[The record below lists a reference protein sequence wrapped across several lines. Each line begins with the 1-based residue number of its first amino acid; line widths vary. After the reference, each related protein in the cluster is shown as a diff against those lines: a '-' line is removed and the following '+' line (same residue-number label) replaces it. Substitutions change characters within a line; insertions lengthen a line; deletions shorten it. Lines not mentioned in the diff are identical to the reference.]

1 MRNDADIAMQRD
13 ADESD
18 REDSM
23 YSMECIGSQPSD
35 HYPYTK
41 EHITKFFACVIQC
54 IPLTI
59 SFDVTDHLIAMAKYS
74 PT

>member
-1 MRNDADIAMQRD
+1 MRHDADIAMQRD

-18 REDSM
+18 SEDSM
-23 YSMECIGSQPSD
+23 YSMERIGSRPSD
-35 HYPYTK
+35 HYSYTK
-41 EHITKFFACVIQC
+41 KHIMKFFACAIQF